1 MLVRYFRRPSRI
13 EQLRSSTGG
22 HLLEGFAK
30 ELSQGRY
37 QWVAARKHIRAAEHF
52 LHWIAHRNL
61 SIVSVEERYAPQ
73 FLDHLKRCCCRGHL
87 PPLEPHRQKYSVD
100 LWFDCLRRVGIVPT
114 PTFVEPA
121 VEAPMLTS
129 FCDWMRRE
137 RGVSDATLSI
147 YRFELRAFIKDLGED
162 PHMYDARNLRQFV
175 LDKSQQS
182 GWASAR
188 KCICAVRMFLR
199 FLISRG
205 RCPDYLYAS
214 IPTFAHWRLSALP
227 FYLQADQVE
236 QVIASPDLATSL
248 GRRNRAILLLLAR
261 LGLRAIDIVR
271 LRLDDLDWKEGMIL
285 VSCPRTVARHENG
298 PLHESRRRYPEHL
311 SAEGAALHTLRGAA
325 GIIYRA
331 AIWMKL
337 DESSPVERKEVELA
351 AKRWAH
357 RSYRNASCRGPEL
370 TEKEFRQTTC
380 SWLRFAGRL
389 RESDRVHAPH
399 QEEIDA
405 LCRYSDVERG
415 LSPATIATVRQS
427 VRKFFKHIR
436 VQRLSE

>member
-30 ELSQGRY
+30 ELSQGCY

-61 SIVSVEERYAPQ
+61 SITSVEERYAQQ
-73 FLDHLKRCCCRGHL
+73 FLDHLKRCRCRGHH
-87 PPLEPHRQKYSVD
+87 PPLKPHRQKYSVD
-100 LWFDCLRRVGIVPT
+100 LWFDYLRRVGIVPT

-121 VEAPMLTS
+121 VEAAMLTA
-129 FCDWMRRE
+129 FCDWMRRQ

-175 LDKSQQS
+175 LDKSQHS

-199 FLISRG
+199 FLISQG

-236 QVIASPDLATSL
+236 QVIASPDLASSL

-261 LGLRAIDIVR
+261 LGLRASDIVQ
-271 LRLDDLDWKEGMIL
+271 LRLDDLDWREGMIR
-285 VSCPRTVARHENG
+285 VSGKGRRQTVLPLTQEVVRSSAPYRAFADSTAISILVARAM
-298 PLHESRRRYPEHL
+298 RRTGINC
-311 SAEGAALHTLRGAA
+311 SKRGAA
-325 GIIYRA
+325 HILRHSVASAMLRQGVSLQDIAGVLRHPYRRRQ
-331 AIWMKL
+331 
-337 DESSPVERKEVELA
+337 VV
-351 AKRWAH
+351 KRRPGQA
-357 RSYRNASCRGPEL
+357 RR
-370 TEKEFRQTTC
+370 
-380 SWLRFAGRL
+380 GRL
-389 RESDRVHAPH
+389 CFSIARGRNPLYVCSDSGARV
-399 QEEIDA
+399 
-405 LCRYSDVERG
+405 
-415 LSPATIATVRQS
+415 
-427 VRKFFKHIR
+427 
-436 VQRLSE
+436 